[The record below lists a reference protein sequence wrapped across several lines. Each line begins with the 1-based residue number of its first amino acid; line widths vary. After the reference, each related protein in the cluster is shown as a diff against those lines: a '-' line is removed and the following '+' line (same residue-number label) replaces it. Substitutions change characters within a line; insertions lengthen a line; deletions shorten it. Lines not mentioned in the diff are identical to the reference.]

1 VIILNSPNKSL
12 SSFFEITYFDEKLVE
27 RIVIDVL
34 IPIRNRKM
42 LFNRGL
48 TLPRGLLL
56 IGHEGI
62 GKRTLTNIIKDILS
76 CPTFETSAGEI
87 LSAGAG
93 KAELLLI
100 NKFDLAR
107 KKARAVSEKVDTP
120 GLSIFVIHNVDTLAV
135 NKTSSLV
142 SILLGEIDRL
152 SNISVD
158 AGYVFLI
165 GTVTNVEK
173 LDPSLRTTGRFD
185 LELFLSPPSEVG
197 RYTFFIEN
205 LSQDIL
211 DKKLTYETLV
221 HETPGFTGSDLKLLV
236 KYMIQNSLIRQ
247 VGSYESFM
255 DKNLEE
261 IQLSTENFLISS
273 QDFIHAKNRVIP
285 SGLRER
291 SFDRPK
297 VPMSDVYGLQQQ
309 KIIVQDQIINYIKY
323 KSAFKRLDLRAIKG
337 IILYGPPGCG
347 KTYLAKAIAT
357 EVDWNFLL
365 VSGPELLSKFVG
377 ESEEQIRYIFQKARQ
392 FSPCIIFFDELDSIA
407 PPRDKSQDT
416 HVYASVVGQ
425 LLAEI
430 DGLRIL
436 EDVMVIGATNR
447 IDLIDKA
454 LLREGRLDFKVE
466 IPIPALEDRTE
477 FIQKDLMK
485 RFESGLL
492 EKDFKIN
499 KLSQDLANRSS
510 GYSGAALSFV
520 LTHAARIALKR
531 SNYSE
536 NVILT
541 EKDYQNSFSQYETIR
556 YPRTFDYQN

>member
-1 VIILNSPNKSL
+1 LYLPNNSLN
-12 SSFFEITYFDEKLVE
+12 SFFEKTYFDEKLVE
-27 RIVIDVL
+27 RILIDVL

-42 LFNRGL
+42 LFKRGL

-62 GKRTLTNIIKDILS
+62 GKRTLINIIKTILS
-76 CPTFETSAGEI
+76 CPIFETSAGEI

-107 KKARAVSEKVDTP
+107 KKARAVSEEVDTP
-120 GLSIFVIHNVDTLAV
+120 GLSIIVIHNVDTLAV

-152 SNISVD
+152 SSISID

-173 LDPSLRTTGRFD
+173 LIPSLRTTGRFD

-197 RYTFFIEN
+197 RYKFFTEN
-205 LSQDIL
+205 LSHDIL
-211 DKKLTYETLV
+211 DKKLSLKTLV

-255 DKNLEE
+255 GKSLEK

-273 QDFIHAKNRVIP
+273 QDFIYAKNRVIP

-297 VPMSDVYGLQQQ
+297 VPMSDVYGLEQQ
-309 KIIVQDQIINYIKY
+309 KNIVQDQIINYIKY

-337 IILYGPPGCG
+337 IVLYGPPGCG

-377 ESEEQIRYIFQKARQ
+377 ESEEQIRHIFQRARQ

-436 EDVMVIGATNR
+436 EDVIVIGATNR

-466 IPIPALEDRTE
+466 IPTPALEDRTE

-499 KLSQDLANRSS
+499 ELSQDLANRSS
-510 GYSGAALSFV
+510 GYSGAAISFV

-556 YPRTFDYQN
+556 YPRTIDNQN

>member
-1 VIILNSPNKSL
+1 
-12 SSFFEITYFDEKLVE
+12 
-27 RIVIDVL
+27 
-34 IPIRNRKM
+34 M

-76 CPTFETSAGEI
+76 CPVFETNAGEI

-107 KKARAVSEKVDTP
+107 KKARAVSEDVDTP
-120 GLSIFVIHNVDTLAV
+120 GFSIIVIRDIDSLAISRTSYSGQL
-135 NKTSSLV
+135 TSSFV

-152 SNISVD
+152 SNISLD

-197 RYTFFIEN
+197 RYTFFREN
-205 LSQDIL
+205 VSQNIL

-221 HETPGFTGSDLKLLV
+221 HETPGYTGSDLKLLV
-236 KYMIQNSLIRQ
+236 KYMVQNSLIRQ

-255 DKNLEE
+255 GKNLKE
-261 IQLSTENFLISS
+261 IQLSTDNFLISS
-273 QDFIHAKNRVIP
+273 QDFILAKNRVIP

-297 VPMSDVYGLQQQ
+297 VPMSDVYGLHQQ

-337 IILYGPPGCG
+337 IVLYGPPGCG

-466 IPIPALEDRTE
+466 IPTPALEDRIE

-492 EKDFKIN
+492 EKDFEIN

-510 GYSGAALSFV
+510 GYSGSAISFV

-556 YPRTFDYQN
+556 YPRTFDNQN